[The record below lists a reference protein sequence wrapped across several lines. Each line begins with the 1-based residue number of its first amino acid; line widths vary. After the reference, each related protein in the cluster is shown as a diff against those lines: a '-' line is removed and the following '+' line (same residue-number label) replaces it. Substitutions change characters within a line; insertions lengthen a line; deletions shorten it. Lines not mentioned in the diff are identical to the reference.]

1 MFSVDVSPDMNM
13 YTLLVNQAYDSSF
26 ALCEFIDNAIHAH
39 LISKKMSPLNIN
51 LDFYSNENLESN
63 MRNKI
68 VIRDNGPGIN
78 RTLLGKVRISGEILL
93 G

>member
-1 MFSVDVSPDMNM
+1 
-13 YTLLVNQAYDSSF
+13 
-26 ALCEFIDNAIHAH
+26 
-39 LISKKMSPLNIN
+39 MSPLNIN

-78 RTLLGKVRISGEILL
+78 RTLLEKALKPASKPVTKG
-93 G
+93 